1 MKRRTFFWFTA
12 PSNILMLG
20 LMIFPLLTAIWL
32 GSTYLTF
39 RNINTPEW
47 RGLENYVAV
56 LSNPQFW
63 QALQFTLTI
72 MVIVVPAQMVIGF
85 LVALLLDQISIR
97 LRGIFL
103 AGLLLPFIVVPV
115 VGTLMFKQLFE
126 PAGLAAWFFRVVIEQ
141 RFIFMESTIKPLIYV
156 HTIWYITPFAI
167 VTFFAGLQ
175 TVPSDLADAAAID
188 GANRLQQIRYV
199 VIPHLRSL
207 LLFVGLISVMDA
219 YRIFDNVFVF
229 TELNPIYNANT
240 VLTYNYRVATTLR
253 RLGLANA
260 MAVLTVIGILVVLIP
275 FLIRTYR
282 DQIEE
287 R

>member
-1 MKRRTFFWFTA
+1 MKRRTFFLFTA

-56 LSNPQFW
+56 LSDPQFW

-207 LLFVGLISVMDA
+207 LLFVGLI
-219 YRIFDNVFVF
+219 
-229 TELNPIYNANT
+229 IYNANT